1 MLHTAVIPH
10 LSDMSKTELAE
21 KFVSLKNSVAR
32 IKAGTK
38 HAARLGTTAVLTT
51 AGGVTA
57 GVLSVKLPTLMGG
70 KIPTDFALGV
80 VCVALAALDVADGY
94 DDQLNAFGAGLLAAG
109 AARETAQHMLAKQQ
123 SAG

>member
-10 LSDMSKTELAE
+10 LADMSKTELAE

-38 HAARLGTTAVLTT
+38 HATRLGTCAMLTA
-51 AGGVTA
+51 AGGAAA
-57 GVLSVKLPTLMGG
+57 GVLSVKMPTLMGG

-94 DDQLNAFGAGLLAAG
+94 DDQLNAFGSGLIAAG
-109 AARETAQHMLAKQQ
+109 TAREMAQHMLAKQQ
-123 SAG
+123 AS